1 MKAAAYLRVSTEEQR
16 ERQTIETQRQIAER
30 YFAEREI
37 FPIDWYVDD
46 GVSGTVPM
54 EERPE
59 GQRLLADARAGRFD
73 TLYIYKVDRLGRNAL
88 VTLQAATDL
97 ASCGVLLQSMT
108 ESIDNQTPHGY
119 FSLVTLCGVA
129 GYERDNIVARSIEG
143 TNRLAREGAWLGGI
157 VPFGYR
163 VDGQG
168 RRARLIVA
176 NDPLPG
182 MTLSE
187 ADVVRLIYQL
197 SAEQS
202 WSCQKIADRL
212 NELQVPTVY
221 VRDERAVQ
229 RGKRTQRTSGLWRA
243 GRIRNLITNTTY
255 KGIHRYGKRAAKA
268 RAIIEREVP
277 AIVPAEHWEAAQ
289 QSLHR
294 NLRFSPRNTRRQY
307 LLRGLMTCG
316 LCGLTYTGAS
326 WSRVNGSEAIYYRC
340 NGRSQGRG
348 LYGKQAQLCPS
359 PAVSGEIESLVW
371 ADIDGFLRN
380 PGDVIRELVNQVHQH
395 HDEADNIRLR
405 VTALAREVED
415 LSRQRDLVVGLY
427 RRGRIDAEALER
439 QLDQIDADEVQLRTD
454 LGKMEARAQAAEE
467 KTTRLRTAED
477 LLQELH
483 ERLNEPLSWERK
495 RHLVELLVDRIHIT
509 PATQDGTT
517 GPVAEVTYSFTP
529 ITTRRDRD
537 SWRPPAQKHH
547 NRPIAARF
555 ELAVS
560 LPQQGC
566 RARVCLG
573 HSSTAGQAGG

>member
-16 ERQTIETQRQIAER
+16 ERQTIETQRQTAER
-30 YFAEREI
+30 YFAERDI

-46 GVSGTVPM
+46 GASGTVPM

-73 TLYIYKVDRLGRNAL
+73 TLFIYKVDRLGRNAL

-108 ESIDNQTPHGY
+108 ESIDNRTPHGQ

-143 TNRLAREGAWLGGI
+143 TNRLAKEGAWLGGI

-168 RRARLIVA
+168 RRARLIVSD
-176 NDPLPG
+176 DPLPG

-187 ADVVRLIYQL
+187 ADVVRLIYQF
-197 SAEQS
+197 SAEQG

-221 VRDERAVQ
+221 VRDERTVQ
-229 RGKRTQRTSGLWRA
+229 RGKRMQRTSGLWRA
-243 GRIRNLITNTTY
+243 GRIRNLLTNTTY
-255 KGIHRYGKRAAKA
+255 KGTHHYGKRAAKA
-268 RAIIEREVP
+268 RAIIERDVP
-277 AIVPAEHWEAAQ
+277 AIVTADHWESAQ
-289 QSLHR
+289 QSLQR
-294 NLRFSPRNTRRQY
+294 NLRFSPRNSRRQY

-326 WSRVNGSEAIYYRC
+326 WSRVDGSESIYYRC
-340 NGRSQGRG
+340 NGRTQGRG

-359 PAVSGEIESLVW
+359 SAVSGEIESLVW
-371 ADIDGFLRN
+371 SDIDGFLRN

-395 HDEADNIRLR
+395 DDEADDIRLR
-405 VTALAREVED
+405 VTALAREVGD
-415 LSRQRDLVVGLY
+415 LSAQRDLVIGLY

-454 LGKMEARAQAAEE
+454 LGKMEARAQAAGE
-467 KTTRLRTAED
+467 KTTRLRTAEE

-483 ERLNEPLSWERK
+483 KRLDEPLSWERK
-495 RHLVELLVDRIHIT
+495 RHLVELLVDRINIT

-517 GPVAEVTYSFTP
+517 GPVAEVTYAFTP
-529 ITTRRDRD
+529 ITTRTVTD
-537 SWRPPAQKHH
+537 SWRQSTQKHH
-547 NRPIAARF
+547 NRPSTGSF
-555 ELAVS
+555 TLMVV
-560 LPQQGC
+560 LPSHVG
-566 RARVCLG
+566 ASPPATL
-573 HSSTAGQAGG
+573 TAD